1 MGLDDLIFAQDDKDT
16 QASKARLAYV
26 LNIPAPFLRL
36 TFKQKAASEF
46 LSMSSECKIGLF

>member
-16 QASKARLAYV
+16 QASKARLAKV
-26 LNIPAPFLRL
+26 NIPAPFLRL